1 MNCAPFDLR
10 TEERRSLCLCSRE
23 CGYSLLY
30 TIQYSVTF
38 VGVDL
43 DLSVSQGMVVPCN
56 IIVGIAMVFVF

>member
-1 MNCAPFDLR
+1 MNSSPFDLR
-10 TEERRSLCLCSRE
+10 TEERRSLCLCSIE

-43 DLSVSQGMVVPCN
+43 DLSDMVVPCN
-56 IIVGIAMVFVF
+56 IVGIAMVFVF